1 MRLILGSLA
10 ALTAAAIAAAGTTAI
25 AATQAV
31 TGRVTVPYVMHLRL
45 DQAEGKLR
53 NHHLRYKAHG
63 GGVFGIIVKHDW
75 EVCFQSPRPGK
86 RVPTKTRVGL
96 YVARPGQC

>member
-10 ALTAAAIAAAGTTAI
+10 ALVAAMAVGAGTVTAASRTTA
-25 AATQAV
+25 A
-31 TGRVTVPYVMHLRL
+31 RVRVPYVMHLRL
-45 DQAEGKLR
+45 DRAERTLR
-53 NHHLRYKAHG
+53 RHHLRYKEHG
-63 GGVFGIIVKHDW
+63 GGVFGIIVKHNW

-86 RVPTKTRVGL
+86 RVSAGTRVAL